1 MSRHVQTVLFA
12 CLLCATFAQAQNA
25 ITPSVSGTGTANF
38 LVKWTGTTSQGNSN
52 VFQTTGGFL
61 GIGTTT
67 PAAKLD
73 VKGGADIRGRLTLF
87 PVATSPI
94 FTIFGSTFKMD
105 NGGRLTFVPGQVFPG
120 TTTGVTSGT
129 GLTGGASSGPAFL
142 SLDLGFTDG
151 RYAQLAA
158 ANTFGPDQFFNN
170 NIVATLNVFATQANF
185 NNQGAG
191 AGTALFA
198 ANNDTSQTLQL
209 NNVVAPAN
217 NAFMEA
223 QFNGFGDAV
232 FYTTTTGNM
241 VATGTKSAAVSLP
254 SGKTVK
260 LFAVESPEVW
270 FEDYGT
276 ASLVG
281 GVATVNL
288 DATFVQTVNTR
299 NNYKVFLTPDGD
311 CHGLY
316 VAQKTPT
323 SFEVRELGS
332 GQASVDF
339 DYRIV
344 AHRKGHEKERMPEA
358 ALPRFVAAAAHPSH

>member
-1 MSRHVQTVLFA
+1 MSRHVQTLLFA
-12 CLLCATFAQAQNA
+12 CLLCATFTQAQNA
-25 ITPSVSGTGTANF
+25 ITPSGTANF

-52 VFQTTGGFL
+52 VFQSTGGLL

-73 VKGGADIRGRLTLF
+73 VKGDADIRGRLTLF

-94 FTIFGSTFKMD
+94 FTISGSSFSMD
-105 NGGRLTFVPGQVFPG
+105 NSGRFTFIHGQVFPG

-129 GLTGGASSGPAFL
+129 GLKGGASSGPAFL

-198 ANNDTSQTLQL
+198 ANNDTFQTLQL

-217 NAFMEA
+217 NAFIEA
-223 QFNGFGDAV
+223 QYNGFGTAV
-232 FYTTTTGNM
+232 FFTTTTGNL
-241 VATGTKSAAVSLP
+241 VAT
-254 SGKTVK
+254 
-260 LFAVESPEVW
+260 
-270 FEDYGT
+270 
-276 ASLVG
+276 
-281 GVATVNL
+281 
-288 DATFVQTVNTR
+288 
-299 NNYKVFLTPDGD
+299 
-311 CHGLY
+311 
-316 VAQKTPT
+316 
-323 SFEVRELGS
+323 
-332 GQASVDF
+332 
-339 DYRIV
+339 
-344 AHRKGHEKERMPEA
+344 
-358 ALPRFVAAAAHPSH
+358 